1 MPIPIPTS
9 TPSRTPTGTAP
20 DTDEV
25 AQVRAFNRFYTRS
38 IGVLQDSLV
47 GSPFALGE
55 ARVLHELARR
65 ENDSEGAAEGMEG
78 AELRRLLDL
87 DAGYFSRVL
96 ARFDVAGLIRREPH
110 ASDARRQLIRLTEA
124 GRAAFADLDD
134 RQVAA
139 VRRLLEPL
147 SRARRATLTEAMAT
161 IERVLAGPER
171 QRGFLLRPPQLGD
184 LGWIVARHGALYAD
198 EYRGDPRFEAM
209 VARIVAE
216 YAQRHDPAREAVW
229 IAEVDGQPVGSVA
242 CMADDKSGADP
253 GTARLRLLLVEPTA
267 RGMGIGERL
276 VAECLRFARRAGY
289 TRITLW
295 TTSGLDSA
303 RRIYQRAGFTLDN
316 EAPHDGF
323 GQGVIGQNWSRPL

>member
-1 MPIPIPTS
+1 MPTTPAPTRTS
-9 TPSRTPTGTAP
+9 TRTAP

-47 GSPFALGE
+47 GSPFSLGE

-65 ENDSEGAAEGMEG
+65 ESDSEATAQGMEG
-78 AELRRLLDL
+78 TELRRLLDL

-96 ARFDVAGLIRREPH
+96 ARFDAAGLIRREPH
-110 ASDARRQLIRLTEA
+110 PSDARRQLIQLTEA
-124 GRAAFADLDD
+124 GRAGFADLDE

-147 SRARRATLTEAMAT
+147 SPAQRATLTEAMAT
-161 IERVLAGPER
+161 IERVLGGPR
-171 QRGFLLRPPQLGD
+171 RHRGFVLRPPELGD
-184 LGWIVARHGALYAD
+184 LGWIVARHGELYAQ
-198 EYRGDPRFEAM
+198 EYDRDPRFEAM
-209 VARIVAE
+209 VARIVAD
-216 YAQRHDPAREAVW
+216 YAQQHDPATEAVW
-229 IAEVDGQPVGSVA
+229 IAEVDGQPVGSIA
-242 CMADDKSGADP
+242 CMADAQSGADP

-289 TRITLW
+289 TRMTLW
-295 TTSGLDSA
+295 TTSSLDSA

-323 GQGVIGQNWSRPL
+323 GHGVIGQNWSRPL

>member
-1 MPIPIPTS
+1 MPT
-9 TPSRTPTGTAP
+9 RTAP

-47 GSPFALGE
+47 GSPFSLGE

-65 ENDSEGAAEGMEG
+65 ESDREGAAQGMEG
-78 AELRRLLDL
+78 TELRRLLDL

-96 ARFDVAGLIRREPH
+96 ARFDAAGLIRRDPH
-110 ASDARRQLIRLTEA
+110 PSDARRQLIRLTEA
-124 GRAAFADLDD
+124 GRAGFADLDE

-147 SRARRATLTEAMAT
+147 SAGQRATLTEAMAT
-161 IERVLAGPER
+161 IERVLGGSER
-171 QRGFLLRPPQLGD
+171 HRGFVLRPPRLGD
-184 LGWIVARHGALYAD
+184 LGWIVARHGALYAE

-229 IAEVDGQPVGSVA
+229 IAEVDGQPVGSIA
-242 CMADDKSGADP
+242 CMADDPSDP

-323 GQGVIGQNWSRPL
+323 GEGVIGQNWSRPL